1 MLCEGRYKASPTEN
15 GDHLMCRHRYIKLNP
30 MRAAMIVV
38 LRDYPLSIHRSNDCG
53 EHEPLF
59 SPHAGSLSLSSARRN
74 VCGLAEPWS

>member
-1 MLCEGRYKASPTEN
+1 
-15 GDHLMCRHRYIKLNP
+15 

-59 SPHAGSLSLSSARRN
+59 SPHAGYLSLSSARRN
-74 VCGLAEPWS
+74 VCGLTEPWS